1 MRRPPAKLALVF
13 ILVSLAFVSHPPRC
27 LRALFGAM
35 ARQIGVQA
43 PPAGALQQPVF
54 AGIIEPILREHCVV
68 CHGVEK
74 QKADLRLDTF
84 EALLRGGQ
92 NGPVIQ
98 AGRARDSLLIQRL
111 LVPLEADGRMPP
123 EDQPQPAAEEIL
135 VLQWWVNAGAPAN
148 ETIQDLKSKPDLRRL
163 VEVVSKPPAPT
174 R

>member
-1 MRRPPAKLALVF
+1 MTRPRARLALVC

-27 LRALFGAM
+27 LRSLFGAM
-35 ARQIGVQA
+35 ARQTGVQA
-43 PPAGALQQPVF
+43 PPASALQQPVF
-54 AGIIEPILREHCVV
+54 AGIIEPILRQHCVA
-68 CHGVEK
+68 CHGAEK

-98 AGRARDSLLIQRL
+98 AGRATDSPLIQRL

-123 EDQPQPAAEEIL
+123 EDQPQPTAEEIA

-148 ETIQDLKSKPDLRRL
+148 EKIQELKSKPELRRL
-163 VEVVSKPPAPT
+163 VEVVSKPTAPA